1 MSIEINSRMNCGT
14 LQEYSVVVAEKLN
27 FLSQHYGK
35 SIT

>member
-27 FLSQHYGK
+27 ILLVYPFTAL
-35 SIT
+35 